1 MTFELTTSY
10 GRFILT
16 FEESD
21 MDTKVRLSRQE
32 LADLADELCNE
43 LHGCS
48 ISEMLDEVSEL
59 KDEKA
64 ALQTALDDTKDR
76 LDQYE

>member
-1 MTFELTTSY
+1 MNKAPTGALNS
-10 GRFILT
+10 GQIRQHRHRFA
-16 FEESD
+16 
-21 MDTKVRLSRQE
+21 K

-48 ISEMLDEVSEL
+48 ISERLDEVSEL
-59 KDEKA
+59 KEERD

-76 LDQYE
+76 LDRYE